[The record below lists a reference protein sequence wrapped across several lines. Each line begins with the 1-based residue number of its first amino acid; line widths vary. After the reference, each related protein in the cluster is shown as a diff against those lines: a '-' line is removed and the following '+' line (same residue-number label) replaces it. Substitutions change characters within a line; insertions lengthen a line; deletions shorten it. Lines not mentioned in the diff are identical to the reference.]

1 MKYLEPGLR
10 SVHGTHGFL
19 SHMLSGYPG
28 RTMCF
33 IRMAFSMVNLL
44 VKQIKNKL
52 KPIREHKAC
61 ISVEDKITAVVRFLA
76 TGIQLRQLQFSTR
89 ISEPSLSN
97 FIPQVC
103 LDIIEVLGPKYIRF
117 PKTADDWRQVA
128 REFYQKWNMPNYM
141 GAIDGRNTKIQ
152 NPNNPPPP
160 TAGTKFFNHKLYYIM
175 VQLSILDVNYCFF

>member
-33 IRMAFSMVNLL
+33 IRMTFPMINFL
-44 VKQIKNKL
+44 VEQIKDKL

-76 TGIQLRQLQFSTR
+76 TGIQLRQLQFSTH
-89 ISEPSLSN
+89 ISEPTLSN
-97 FIPQVC
+97 LIPKVC
-103 LDIIEVLGPKYIRF
+103 LAIIEVLGPKYIRF
-117 PKTADDWRQVA
+117 PKTAEDWRQVS
-128 REFYQKWNMPNYM
+128 REFYKKWNMPNCI
-141 GAIDGRNTKIQ
+141 GAID
-152 NPNNPPPP
+152 
-160 TAGTKFFNHKLYYIM
+160 
-175 VQLSILDVNYCFF
+175 